1 MSCQFKYELVI
12 QRKAHILWSPGH
24 SAYSLSSE
32 RWVVKYYWH
41 ISWES
46 STNHHEDGITASV
59 CSHQKTVPRHW
70 MSFIMIWCKNICII
84 FWVSCWGS
92 RSLSRLEL
100 FIHKNLQSDDISLSI
115 SDRLAAIVKLN
126 MSFFISSKVQP
137 LYHVLL
143 LTITHYCS

>member
-1 MSCQFKYELVI
+1 MSWSSTGKLIFYVRMSWLVTK
-12 QRKAHILWSPGH
+12 QPT
-24 SAYSLSSE
+24 LSSGE
-32 RWVVKYYWH
+32 QWVVKYYWH

-46 STNHHEDGITASV
+46 STNHHEDGITGSV
-59 CSHQKTVPRHW
+59 CSHQKTVPRHR

-84 FWVSCWGS
+84 FRVSRWGS

-115 SDRLAAIVKLN
+115 SDRLDAIVKLN
-126 MSFFISSKVQP
+126 MSFFISSDVQP

-143 LTITHYCS
+143 LAIIFCS